1 MKYLLGIKHLLQ
13 EQGKENTTIQNQIKR
28 DDKSRLQRTRSS
40 VPRILTLTTRDINE
54 IIGYKDMLF
63 ALYEVYGK
71 QNNLKFDMNVLNKY
85 QFNNILFE

>member
-71 QNNLKFDMNVLNKY
+71 QKHLK
-85 QFNNILFE
+85 I